1 MFEVVVTAI
10 LVLVIGSII
19 AVSWW
24 AIADKVFPSSRRSR
38 NQAGSAGPKPTV
50 VRGFASP
57 SDPPGE
63 EASGE
68 GSSSE
73 SAR

>member
-1 MFEVVVTAI
+1 VTAI

-57 SDPPGE
+57 SDPPSDPPGE